1 MEKWDA
7 DIYFL
12 QEMRSES
19 ELISMVNT
27 MPNYSYVFDEESGN
41 LGFALVY
48 KNQYVTFNSKNELWA
63 DTPNNDDGDSDYA
76 NNASYQFADRP
87 PMENYVT
94 WSDGVK
100 TINLYLIGIHYK
112 CCGDDSYDANDTGD
126 ETTRRHHASL
136 LLTDYIL
143 NNRANDNVIILGD
156 FNNVGSQSIT
166 NPTLSPFTDQ
176 DNFESANS
184 FRLTDLSILQGPA
197 SGLTIFY
204 KNLFKFFALFSLIVG
219 QELKDIDTKLSNLE
233 FEQVQLP
240 LEQLHSQ
247 YPENSDIL
255 LRLSITHHY
264 LSESAIKEREDK
276 KNALKAFQYI
286 KQANE
291 IDPDN
296 PNILKWYVITLGK
309 TVEEDTIRN
318 QIEQSKNI
326 QTIALKVIELL
337 PNDEFCYSIMG
348 QWHYK
353 LADLGR
359 ASRRIASI
367 LFSEPPKGSFEE
379 AQYFFE
385 KSLQYNPDY
394 IGTYYWLGKTY
405 LKLDKKQK
413 AVELFKIGVTLDRP
427 FKREEK
433 ADRGMKRYLEKL

>member
-1 MEKWDA
+1 M
-7 DIYFL
+7 I
-12 QEMRSES
+12 
-19 ELISMVNT
+19 
-27 MPNYSYVFDEESGN
+27 
-41 LGFALVY
+41 
-48 KNQYVTFNSKNELWA
+48 
-63 DTPNNDDGDSDYA
+63 
-76 NNASYQFADRP
+76 
-87 PMENYVT
+87 
-94 WSDGVK
+94 
-100 TINLYLIGIHYK
+100 
-112 CCGDDSYDANDTGD
+112 
-126 ETTRRHHASL
+126 
-136 LLTDYIL
+136 
-143 NNRANDNVIILGD
+143 
-156 FNNVGSQSIT
+156 
-166 NPTLSPFTDQ
+166 
-176 DNFESANS
+176 
-184 FRLTDLSILQGPA
+184 
-197 SGLTIFY
+197 IFY
-204 KNLFKFFALFSLIVG
+204 KNLFKFFALFSLIAG

-240 LEQLHSQ
+240 LEQLYSK

-264 LSESAIKEREDK
+264 LSESAIEKSEDK
-276 KNALKAFQYI
+276 KNALKAFKYI
-286 KQANE
+286 EQAND

-405 LKLDKKQK
+405 LKLGKKQR
-413 AVELFKIGVTLDRP
+413 AVELFKVGLTLDRP

-433 ADRGMKRYLEKL
+433 AYQGMKSYLEKL